1 MALKIRHIR
10 FLNLFGF
17 THISGTIDIDKD
29 ISALDNGGAI
39 N

>member
-17 THISGTIDIDKD
+17 THISGTIDIDWD
-29 ISALDNGGAI
+29 IAALAKSGEMN
-39 N
+39 